1 VTAPIL
7 LDLVADGAVR
17 LSLERSLYPVAE
29 RWIPQRL
36 GEACDAPARAM
47 ISVRAASVALRHPTD
62 APTLTLGRVAA
73 WVDQERAAVVLRGAA
88 LSSGGVLSLG
98 AGRGRLQVDPARPP
112 EAAADLYSMLTVSAA
127 LLLASQGRAL
137 VHAAAVVAPEAGE
150 AWLLAGD
157 ARSGKSTTCAT
168 LASAGWGYLSDDQVV
183 LTGREDGVEVEGW
196 LRPFHLDG
204 VSGERRE
211 VAAAELGLGGGWR
224 RTARL
229 AGAIFPV
236 VSAAEPSLL
245 TPVSAADALAR
256 LVRQTPWLLAYRRT
270 APAVLALLTRA
281 VRGGAFSLRLGSDTY
296 RNPAILTP
304 LIPSPFGRG
313 ETQSVRRSPSPAGRG
328 GQGVRTGRA
337 SC

>member
-1 VTAPIL
+1 MTAPIL

-98 AGRGRLQVDPARPP
+98 AGRGRLQVDHARPP

-137 VHAAAVVAPEAGE
+137 VHAAAVVAPDGG

-183 LTGREDGVEVEGW
+183 LTGREDGIEVEGW

-204 VSGERRE
+204 ETGVRRE
-211 VAAAELGLGGGWR
+211 VAAAELGLVGGWR

-296 RNPAILTP
+296 RDAARLAAC
-304 LIPSPFGRG
+304 LGSLDLVLVPSP
-313 ETQSVRRSPSPAGRG
+313 QSSPL
-328 GQGVRTGRA
+328 
-337 SC
+337 